1 MDIDRVA
8 RVPTVELVV
17 GEASVMNGASMWYR
31 CLLSEKYKNKYFY
44 LLNKNYLKKNVSSLI
59 VSFTC

>member
-44 LLNKNYLKKNVSSLI
+44 LLNKNCFKKM
-59 VSFTC
+59 FHR